1 MLFYNELYV
10 LVGFM
15 GTKLVPKVEGRV
27 VLIWYYGSQGLLIMV
42 FFDETPNAFGKPAF
56 SVG

>member
-1 MLFYNELYV
+1 
-10 LVGFM
+10 M